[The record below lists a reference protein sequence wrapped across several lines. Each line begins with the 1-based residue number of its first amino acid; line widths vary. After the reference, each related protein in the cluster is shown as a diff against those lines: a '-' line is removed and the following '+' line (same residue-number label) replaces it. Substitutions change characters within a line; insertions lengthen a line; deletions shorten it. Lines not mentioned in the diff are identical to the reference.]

1 MTDRLEVLLRGE
13 HVGTVDRDR
22 AGRMSFA
29 YVPGYRG
36 ALALSPAIPV
46 GDRRFK
52 DEEIGSFMD
61 GLLPDNID
69 VRLRWARQFQAT
81 EHPFDLLRHMG
92 RDCAGAVQFA
102 APDEIEQV
110 LAGEGEYVPLTEREI
125 GDRLRELRRSRTG
138 ETWTMPQEHWSLAG
152 AQSKFSLALHD
163 GRWCEAHGT
172 YATTHIIKPGV
183 NSMKYQ
189 ATVEFATMRVAARL
203 GLPTARVELIDFD
216 GERALV
222 VARFDRLPAESGG
235 YRRLHQV
242 DMCQATGIRPTL
254 KYEFGG
260 GPTAARLARLI
271 ERQSTA
277 AHEDVRR
284 FSDALLFNYLSGSP
298 DGHAKNF
305 GLLYAGRQVRLA
317 PLYDLASGLPYDNAG
332 APPYSAFSIG
342 GVRNFGEAYP
352 KHWLAHAQDM
362 GLEPDERIERVRFF
376 AEALPESFRDI
387 LSDEV
392 EGEDGPRL
400 WRRLNEHPGRLG
412 RHCRQLL
419 KRL

>member
-1 MTDRLEVLLRGE
+1 MSDRLEVLLRSQ
-13 HVGTVDRDR
+13 HVGTVQRDR
-22 AGRMSFA
+22 AGQMSFA
-29 YVPGYRG
+29 YAPSYRG
-36 ALALSPAIPV
+36 ALALSPALPV
-46 GDRRFK
+46 SDRRFK
-52 DEEIGSFMD
+52 NDEIGSFMD
-61 GLLPDNID
+61 GLLPDNTD
-69 VRLRWARQFQAT
+69 VRLRWARQFQTT

-102 APDEIEQV
+102 PPEEIEQV
-110 LAGEGEYVPLTEREI
+110 LAGKGEYVPLSDAEI
-125 GDRLRELRRSRTG
+125 GKRLRELRNSRTG
-138 ETWTMPQEHWSLAG
+138 ETWTMPHEHWSLAG
-152 AQSKFSLALHD
+152 AQSKFSLGLHD

-172 YATTHIIKPGV
+172 HPTTHIIKPGV
-183 NSMKYQ
+183 NRMKYQ

-222 VARFDRLPAESGG
+222 ITRFDRLLVESGG

-254 KYEFGG
+254 KYEFSG
-260 GPTAARLARLI
+260 GPTAARLTKLI
-271 ERQSTA
+271 ERQSTDPRD
-277 AHEDVRR
+277 DVRR
-284 FSDALLFNYLSGSP
+284 FSDALLFNYLSSSP

-317 PLYDLASGLPYDNAG
+317 PLYDLATGLPYDKAG
-332 APPYSAFSIG
+332 ALPYAAFSIG

-352 KHWLAHAQDM
+352 KHWRGHARDM
-362 GLEPDERIERVRFF
+362 GLDPDERIERVRFL
-376 AEALPESFRDI
+376 AEALPDTFRAV
-387 LSDEV
+387 LMDEV

-412 RHCRQLL
+412 RHCQQLL